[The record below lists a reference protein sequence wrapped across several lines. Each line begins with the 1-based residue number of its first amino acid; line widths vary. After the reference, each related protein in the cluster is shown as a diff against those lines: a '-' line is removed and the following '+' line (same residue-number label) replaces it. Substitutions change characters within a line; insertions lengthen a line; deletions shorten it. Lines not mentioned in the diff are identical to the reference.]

1 MLLQKRVMAL
11 ALAAFATA
19 EAFTVPG
26 GGVMLRSSG
35 AGRPALRSGA
45 RTVQAEAIYEP
56 AVRIGHGFDI
66 HRLGELPCA
75 LSVLARI
82 MCTVAR
88 CVSTVRARLPALR
101 TALRMTARPS
111 SRSPK
116 GGRGPGLR
124 HRRREGSR
132 L

>member
-45 RTVQAEAIYEP
+45 RTVQAAAIYEP

-66 HRLGELPCA
+66 PRTRRLTP
-75 LSVLARI
+75 SARG
-82 MCTVAR
+82 AR
-88 CVSTVRARLPALR
+88 CLAT
-101 TALRMTARPS
+101 PS
-111 SRSPK
+111 SSWRRNNSRDGK
-116 GGRGPGLR
+116 HTEDRLIAAVLQQRCKSHVRLRGL
-124 HRRREGSR
+124 
-132 L
+132 LI